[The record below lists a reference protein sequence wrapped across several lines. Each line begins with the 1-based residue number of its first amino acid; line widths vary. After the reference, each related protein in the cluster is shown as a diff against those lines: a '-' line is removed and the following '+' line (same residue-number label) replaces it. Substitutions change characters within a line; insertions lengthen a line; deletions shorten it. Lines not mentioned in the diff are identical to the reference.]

1 MNVNVLSSKT
11 VISTGTF
18 RPFSTSLVFSLKAL
32 QKSIIFSPCWPKAGP
47 TGGLGFAPPAGTCSF
62 IIVITS
68 FAILIPF
75 LLARNLILQEW
86 IYQKYLQKP

>member
-18 RPFSTSLVFSLKAL
+18 SPFSTSLVFSLKAL

-47 TGGLGFAPPAGTCSF
+47 TGGLGLAPPAGTCSF

-75 LLARNLILQEW
+75 LLARNLILQE
-86 IYQKYLQKP
+86 

>member
-11 VISTGTF
+11 VISTGTL
-18 RPFSTSLVFSLKAL
+18 RPFSTSFVFSLKAL
-32 QKSIIFSPCWPKAGP
+32 QKSIIFSPCWPNAGP

-75 LLARNLILQEW
+75 LLARNLILQE
-86 IYQKYLQKP
+86 